1 MNKALINLL
10 HCPVCQ
16 TGDFSLEDYKEDS
29 EEIIGGSLICK
40 DCSTVYE
47 ISNGLL
53 FFYKSLS
60 QEALLERM
68 ASEAEDSL
76 IKESEARQKR
86 LEKISNDNAKNFLNN
101 NLGQAHRILELG
113 AGTGWLSAE
122 ISSARQVI
130 ALDMYYKEP
139 RGLLAAKNIMNEKR
153 VYFERLIADM
163 KELPFKDSS
172 FDLVIVCA
180 ALHHSPDLI
189 KTCNEVFRILK
200 PGARFILLSEPVK
213 GLLGTNE
220 RKIIADDLEHGFHE
234 KRYSVSQWINTLRRA
249 GFKTKTFLPINMS
262 EVLATRNRYGRF
274 LKFVWE
280 IIPNFIKPYLT
291 KPSLTIFDGF
301 FNVVAIKPLK
311 S

>member
-1 MNKALINLL
+1 MRESLLLISR
-10 HCPVCQ
+10 CPVCSS
-16 TGDFSLEDYKEDS
+16 TDLSCDKTEEDNQ
-29 EEIIGGSLICK
+29 EIIQGSINCASCNRSYLVN
-40 DCSTVYE
+40 D
-47 ISNGLL
+47 GLVFL
-53 FFYKSLS
+53 YDTLS
-60 QEALLERM
+60 QEALLERE

-76 IKESEARQKR
+76 IKEVELRQKR
-86 LEKISNDNAKNFLNN
+86 LEKISNDNAKNFLSN
-101 NLGQAHRILELG
+101 NLGQAHKILELG

-122 ISSARQVI
+122 ISSAHQVV

-153 VYFERLIADM
+153 VYFERLVADM
-163 KELPFKDSS
+163 KELPFKDNS

-200 PGARFILLSEPVK
+200 PGAKFILLSEPVK

-220 RKIIADDLEHGFHE
+220 RKIIANDFEHGFHE
-234 KRYSVSQWINTLRRA
+234 KRYSAPQWISTLRKS
-249 GFKTKTFLPINMS
+249 GFKTKAFLPINMS
-262 EVLATRNRYGRF
+262 EVLATRSRYSKL
-274 LKFVWE
+274 LKFIWE
-280 IIPNFIKPYLT
+280 IIPSFIRPFLAR
-291 KPSLTIFDGF
+291 PILTIFDGF